1 VKEAFPTTPARLLD
15 AMLAVQA
22 VSSEPLSG
30 PNSLLTE
37 NFTGKSSNL
46 PRSVPQSRACMLHN

>member
-1 VKEAFPTTPARLLD
+1 VKEVFPTTPARLLD

-30 PNSLLTE
+30 PNSLLTG